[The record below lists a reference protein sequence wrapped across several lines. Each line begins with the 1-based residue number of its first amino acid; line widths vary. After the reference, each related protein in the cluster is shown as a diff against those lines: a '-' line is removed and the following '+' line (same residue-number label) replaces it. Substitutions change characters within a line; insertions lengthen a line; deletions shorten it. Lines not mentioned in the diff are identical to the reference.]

1 MNPQA
6 SCKYMKMITPELLLR
21 CLRDGRDVVDVPN
34 DIADDARRSVERMI
48 AIGNP
53 GGGE

>member
-1 MNPQA
+1 
-6 SCKYMKMITPELLLR
+6 MKMTTPELLLR
-21 CLRDGRDVVDVPN
+21 ALRERRDEITVPDG
-34 DIADDARRSVERMI
+34 IARRARAAVERMI